1 MKNIIILILVF
12 FTATQIFSQEVCVTK
27 GELIIDV
34 NELNKCE
41 VVKGVDVNKK
51 PNKKDVIISSKR
63 YFKKR
68 TYLSKA
74 VLLET
79 NLKTNSVKDVKAKND
94 LVAQPILVVEK
105 VREKE
110 TSVSFDSVEQI
121 PMFKN
126 CSDTTL
132 DAFDCFNQEMQKHIT
147 ENFRYPEKA
156 LDRGIEG
163 SLNVSFVIDSYGEI
177 KNVTIIGEN
186 VHKILKKEAE
196 RIVGLLPDF
205 VPGKQ
210 NNKSIDVLYEFPIVF
225 SLEE

>member
-12 FTATQIFSQEVCVTK
+12 FTTTQIFSQEVCVTK

-41 VVKGVDVNKK
+41 VVKEVDVNKK

-132 DAFDCFNQEMQKHIT
+132 DAFDCFNHEMQKHIT

-163 SLNVSFVIDSYGEI
+163 SLNVSFIIDSYGEI

-225 SLEE
+225 SLE

>member
-1 MKNIIILILVF
+1 MKNIIIILLVF

-27 GELIIDV
+27 SELIIDV
-34 NELNKCE
+34 NELNKCK
-41 VVKGVDVNKK
+41 VVKEVEIIQK

-74 VLLET
+74 VLLAA
-79 NLKTNSVKDVKAKND
+79 NLKTNNVTDVKAKSGLD
-94 LVAQPILVVEK
+94 TQPLLVIKKVVK
-105 VREKE
+105 KE
-110 TSVSFDSVEQI
+110 TSVSFDSVEKI

-126 CSDTTL
+126 CSDTSL
-132 DAFDCFNQEMQKHIT
+132 DAFDCFNHEMQKHIT

-163 SLNVSFVIDSYGEI
+163 SLNVSFIIDSYGEI
-177 KNVTIIGEN
+177 KNVKVVGEN

-196 RIVGLLPDF
+196 RIVSLLPDF
-205 VPGKQ
+205 IPGKQ
-210 NNKSIDVLYEFPIVF
+210 NDKSIDVLYEFPIVF
-225 SLEE
+225 SLE